1 MGFFYPAT
9 KKGEITLL
17 FQKMITRDHI
27 KNSLWVLNLCL
38 CVCVPVYMCVHM
50 SVLRYYVITL
60 R

>member
-1 MGFFYPAT
+1 MGFFYPAI
-9 KKGEITLL
+9 KKGETPSF
-17 FQKMITRDHI
+17 FQKMMPRDHI

-50 SVLRYYVITL
+50 SVLRYFVSTL